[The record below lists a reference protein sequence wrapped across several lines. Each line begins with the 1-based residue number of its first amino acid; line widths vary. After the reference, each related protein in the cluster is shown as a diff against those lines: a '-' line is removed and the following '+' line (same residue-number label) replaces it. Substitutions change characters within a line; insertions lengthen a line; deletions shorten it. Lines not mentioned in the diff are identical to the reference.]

1 MNDTS
6 ASHEQKDSRPRV
18 GLSISIDT
26 EEDNWVPTREG
37 VTVSNIQELPRLADL
52 FASLGVRATYFA
64 NYQVAAAAESAAV
77 LRELLGRG
85 DAEIGAHLHPW
96 NTPPDSGIE
105 QQVTMLQDYPRDV
118 QRQKLERLLEEFDKS
133 VRIRPKSF
141 RAGRFGIGESM
152 IETLIESGLYVDSS
166 VTPLL
171 SWESTGGPSFIG
183 APSRLY
189 RLDGRGD
196 VRIPAESG
204 LLVEVPITVGFTR
217 SSPAAWVQIAE
228 FLDTPGARGLHVLG
242 IASRLGFLRRVVL
255 SPETHSVDEM
265 LRISKHFIESGAPFL
280 HLFFHSNSL
289 RAGLNPFV
297 TTEDDVDRLY
307 SSLRRY
313 IEGLQGM
320 ADVDFYTVSEAAAA
334 LGPQRAATLDP
345 MPIDRPQRV
354 PGARPGEPTE

>member
-1 MNDTS
+1 
-6 ASHEQKDSRPRV
+6 V

-64 NYQVAAAAESAAV
+64 TYQVVAAADSAAV
-77 LRELLGRG
+77 LRDLHERG
-85 DAEIGAHLHPW
+85 TAEIGAHLHPW

-105 QQVTMLQDYPRDV
+105 QRVTMLQDYPREA
-118 QRQKLERLLEEFDKS
+118 QRQKLERLLDQFDES
-133 VRIRPKSF
+133 VQIRPKSF

-183 APSRLY
+183 APTQIY
-189 RLDGRGD
+189 RLDGQGD
-196 VRIPAESG
+196 VRIPVESG
-204 LLVEVPITVGFTR
+204 LVVEVPITVGFTR
-217 SSPAAWVQIAE
+217 SSPASWVQIAE
-228 FLDTPGARGLHVLG
+228 FLSTPGARGLHILG
-242 IASRLGFLRRVVL
+242 VASRLGFLRRVVL

-265 LRISKHFIESGAPFL
+265 LTLSSHFIELGAPFL

-289 RAGLNPFV
+289 RNGLNPFV

-313 IEGLQGM
+313 VEGLQGM

-334 LGPQRAATLDP
+334 LGPDRAATPDP
-345 MPIDRPQRV
+345 LPIDSSQGV
-354 PGARPGEPTE
+354 PGTRPGESTE